1 VLKKLTT
8 RVHIRKT
15 LQTIPAQKL
24 RPVDLDELLFERVY
38 RMLSIPLR
46 MNLSNYS

>member
-15 LQTIPAQKL
+15 LQTI
-24 RPVDLDELLFERVY
+24 DEHLFERVY

-46 MNLSNYS
+46 MNLPNYS